1 MLLILIV
8 RRSKNEHDRILF
20 FFQIHVRCSDICDG
34 ENQRRSNDLH
44 QHEQVLRHCPRY
56 YHCSVSCDFTILII
70 NPEKQNVKDIV
81 FCIFLP
87 LKLSCPSR
95 WKLYYSRFCYD
106 IAVPNCFCFL
116 FIKLFQYIFSF
127 VNEKKKLR

>member
-8 RRSKNEHDRILF
+8 RRSKNEHDSILF
-20 FFQIHVRCSDICDG
+20 FFQIHVRCSYICDG

-56 YHCSVSCDFTILII
+56 YHCSVSSDFTILFI

-87 LKLSCPSR
+87 LNFEVILSLSLEALLQSLLLRYCS
-95 WKLYYSRFCYD
+95 
-106 IAVPNCFCFL
+106 A
-116 FIKLFQYIFSF
+116 KLFSVFICSAVSKYFKF
-127 VNEKKKLR
+127 C